1 MPDPNPTRSRLDG
14 LRHGSGLTPEPT
26 PELTPDLTPDP
37 GFWGATSPRDRTP
50 PRRVMGARVDSPFD
64 ALRDRFETWRTD
76 ARFGV
81 VALVVVA
88 VIAGVIWYRVGVGG
102 GDSPIPA
109 TAVRAPSPT
118 AGGLAP
124 VTTTTSP
131 TRLVVHVAGDVT
143 HPGVVELPPGSR
155 VIDAIEAAG
164 GGRLDADLDRL
175 NLAAKITDGEK
186 VLVQKVGDPTAPGE
200 VSGAT
205 SAVPGTSGATALVNL
220 NTATQAQLEEL
231 PGIGPAF
238 ATSIISEREKRG
250 GFKSVNELR
259 EVRGI
264 GEKRFADLRSRV
276 TV

>member
-1 MPDPNPTRSRLDG
+1 
-14 LRHGSGLTPEPT
+14 
-26 PELTPDLTPDP
+26 
-37 GFWGATSPRDRTP
+37 
-50 PRRVMGARVDSPFD
+50 VDSPFD

-81 VALVVVA
+81 IALVVIA
-88 VIAGVIWYRVGVGG
+88 VVAGVIWYRVGVSG
-102 GDSPIPA
+102 GDTTIPA
-109 TAVRAPSPT
+109 TAVRTPAPTVAVGVPS
-118 AGGLAP
+118 

-131 TRLVVHVAGDVT
+131 SRLVVHVAGDVT
-143 HPGVVELPPGSR
+143 HPGVVELPLGSR

-175 NLAAKITDGEK
+175 NLAAKVVDGER
-186 VLVQKVGDPTAPGE
+186 VLVQKVGDPTAPTDP
-200 VSGAT
+200 SGNT
-205 SAVPGTSGATALVNL
+205 SAVPGAEGTTGLVNL
-220 NTATQAQLEEL
+220 NTATQAQLEAL

-238 ATSIISEREKRG
+238 ATAIISEREKRG

-264 GEKRFADLRSRV
+264 GEKRFADLRTRV

>member
-1 MPDPNPTRSRLDG
+1 VPDPNAPRSRLDG
-14 LRHGSGLTPEPT
+14 LRRDSG
-26 PELTPDLTPDP
+26 LTPDP
-37 GFWGATSPRDRTP
+37 GFWGAPGARDRAA
-50 PRRVMGARVDSPFD
+50 PRRAVGARIDSPFD
-64 ALRDRFETWRTD
+64 SLRDRFETWRTD

-88 VIAGVIWYRVGVGG
+88 VIAGVIWYRLGVSGG
-102 GDSPIPA
+102 TDPPIPA

-118 AGGLAP
+118 AGTAST
-124 VTTTTSP
+124 VTTMTSP

-175 NLAAKITDGEK
+175 NLAAKVVDGER
-186 VLVQKVGDPTAPGE
+186 VLVQKVGDPVAPADP
-200 VSGAT
+200 SGAT
-205 SAVPGTSGATALVNL
+205 PAVPGSDGTTNGLVNL
-220 NTATQAQLEEL
+220 NTATQSQLEEL

-238 ATSIISEREKRG
+238 ATAIISEREKRG

-264 GEKRFADLRSRV
+264 GEKRFADLRNRV

>member
-1 MPDPNPTRSRLDG
+1 MPDPNAPRSRLDD
-14 LRHGSGLTPEPT
+14 LRHGSGLT

-37 GFWGATSPRDRTP
+37 GFWGAPGARERTP
-50 PRRVMGARVDSPFD
+50 PRRAIGMRVDSPFD

-81 VALVVVA
+81 IALVVVA
-88 VIAGVIWYRVGVGG
+88 VIAGVIWYRVGVSG

-118 AGGLAP
+118 AGAATP

-131 TRLVVHVAGDVT
+131 TRLVVHVAGDVL

-175 NLAAKITDGEK
+175 NLAAKVADGER
-186 VLVQKVGDPTAPGE
+186 VLVQKVGAPAAPAE
-200 VSGAT
+200 VSGAA
-205 SAVPGTSGATALVNL
+205 SAGPGTSGTTGLVNL

-238 ATSIISEREKRG
+238 ATAIISEREKRG

-264 GEKRFADLRSRV
+264 GEKRFGDLRTRV

>member
-1 MPDPNPTRSRLDG
+1 VPDPNAPRSRLDG
-14 LRHGSGLTPEPT
+14 LRRDSG
-26 PELTPDLTPDP
+26 LTPDLTPDP
-37 GFWGATSPRDRTP
+37 GFWGAPGPRDRTP
-50 PRRVMGARVDSPFD
+50 SRRAGGARVDSPFD
-64 ALRDRFETWRTD
+64 ALRDRFETWRSD

-81 VALVVVA
+81 IALVVIA
-88 VIAGVIWYRVGVGG
+88 VIAGVIWYRVGVSG
-102 GDSPIPA
+102 GDTPIPA
-109 TAVRAPSPT
+109 TAVRTPSPT
-118 AGGLAP
+118 AGGVAP
-124 VTTTTSP
+124 VTTSTSP

-175 NLAAKITDGEK
+175 NLAAKVADGDK
-186 VLVQKVGDPTAPGE
+186 VLVQKVGDPTAPADP
-200 VSGAT
+200 SGTT
-205 SAVPGTSGATALVNL
+205 SAVPGTGSTTGLVNL

-231 PGIGPAF
+231 PGIGPSF
-238 ATSIISEREKRG
+238 ATAIISEREKRG

-264 GEKRFADLRSRV
+264 GEKRFADLRNRV

>member
-1 MPDPNPTRSRLDG
+1 MPDPNAPRSRLDG
-14 LRHGSGLTPEPT
+14 LRRDSG
-26 PELTPDLTPDP
+26 LTPDP
-37 GFWGATSPRDRTP
+37 GFWGTPSGRDRTP
-50 PRRVMGARVDSPFD
+50 PRRAVGARVDSPFD

-81 VALVVVA
+81 IALVVVA
-88 VIAGVIWYRVGVGG
+88 VVAGVIWYRVGVSG
-102 GDSPIPA
+102 GDAPAPA
-109 TAVRAPSPT
+109 TAVRTPSPT
-118 AGGLAP
+118 VGAAAP

-143 HPGVVELPPGSR
+143 HPGVVELPLGSR

-164 GGRLDADLDRL
+164 GGGLDADLDRL
-175 NLAAKITDGEK
+175 NLAAKVADGER
-186 VLVQKVGDPTAPGE
+186 VLVQKVGDPTAPADA
-200 VSGAT
+200 SGTT
-205 SAVPGTSGATALVNL
+205 SAVPGTHGTTGLVNL

-238 ATSIISEREKRG
+238 ATAIISEREKRG

-264 GEKRFADLRSRV
+264 GEKRFADLRNRV